1 MARKTALSR
10 KAVSL
15 RTALW
20 PRSLLG
26 WWAHP
31 VLRADAFLLL
41 ASALWGFGFV
51 AQRLGMRTLGP
62 FTYNAARFL
71 LGTLALLLAVR
82 WAFGARAWSA
92 LWQHRSG
99 WFWGLWAGLWLFAAA
114 SAQQIGLVTTGAG
127 KAGLI
132 TSLYTLWVY
141 LLDRLQGRAR
151 GWRPL
156 LAVGLALGGLAILN
170 RTDDPLWQ
178 WKTGD
183 AWVLLGSWLWAAH
196 VHWIDQAMKR
206 VHPAPFVVAQFGLT
220 GLLSAGVAWL
230 WEQPSWGAMAQTWGP
245 ILYGGLVS
253 VAVAFTLQVLG
264 QRHAPPTHAAIL
276 LSLEAVF
283 SILGGLLFLG
293 ESLTLTAFV
302 GSGLMVSAVLL
313 SAPRGDA

>member
-1 MARKTALSR
+1 VARKTVLSR

-62 FTYNAARFL
+62 FTYN
-71 LGTLALLLAVR
+71 
-82 WAFGARAWSA
+82 
-92 LWQHRSG
+92 
-99 WFWGLWAGLWLFAAA
+99 
-114 SAQQIGLVTTGAG
+114 AQQIGLVTTGAG

-293 ESLTLTAFV
+293 EGLTLTAFV

-313 SAPRGDA
+313 SASRGDA

>member
-1 MARKTALSR
+1 MARKTTLFRRA
-10 KAVSL
+10 ASL
-15 RTALW
+15 QTASW
-20 PRSLLG
+20 PRSLVG

-62 FTYNAARFL
+62 FSYNAARFL

-82 WAFGARAWSA
+82 WVFGAKAWTA
-92 LWQHRSG
+92 LWQHRNG
-99 WFWGLWAGLWLFAAA
+99 WIWGLWAGLWLFAAA

-141 LLDRLQGRAR
+141 LLDRWQGRAR

-156 LAVGLALGGLAILN
+156 LAVGFALGGLVILN

-183 AWVLLGSWLWAAH
+183 AWVLLGSWLWAVH

-220 GLLSAGVAWL
+220 GLLSAGVAWG
-230 WEQPSWGAMAQTWGP
+230 WEHPAWEAMAQAWGP
-245 ILYGGLVS
+245 VLYGGLVS

-283 SILGGLLFLG
+283 SLLGGVLLLQEG
-293 ESLTLTAFV
+293 LTLTTLV
-302 GSGLMVSAVLL
+302 GSGLMLSAVLL
-313 SAPRGDA
+313 SAPRGTD